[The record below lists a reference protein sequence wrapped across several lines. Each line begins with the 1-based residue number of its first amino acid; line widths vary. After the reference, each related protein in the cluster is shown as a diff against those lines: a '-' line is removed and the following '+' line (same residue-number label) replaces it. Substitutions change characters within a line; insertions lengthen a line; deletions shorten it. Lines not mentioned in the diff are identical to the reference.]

1 MKKLYCVISTALL
14 LSVFSSVAFAATKEI
29 EIDGEPVMIETFGN
43 AELIDP
49 VYIPEDVP
57 DAQSVSNF
65 EFYINDKTETD
76 AITNEHAKWQVQTQA
91 HLKNYKT
98 GEKTNDARYTY
109 TVSVVKGS
117 RVLASYKG
125 KTDNVYGGLTFS
137 QLPTNVNLFIRIT
150 AGSHPAYD
158 LIEGYGTTK
167 FLD

>member
-76 AITNEHAKWQVQTQA
+76 AITNEHAKWQVQTFKE
-91 HLKNYKT
+91 L
-98 GEKTNDARYTY
+98 
-109 TVSVVKGS
+109 
-117 RVLASYKG
+117 
-125 KTDNVYGGLTFS
+125 
-137 QLPTNVNLFIRIT
+137 
-150 AGSHPAYD
+150 
-158 LIEGYGTTK
+158 
-167 FLD
+167 